1 MAFQYD
7 INKIF
12 AELEQ
17 QAQKIKGNMTKLMKK
32 RK

>member
-7 INKIF
+7 VNRIF

-17 QAQKIKGNMTKLMKK
+17 QARKK
-32 RK
+32 KKQHDKVD